1 MKKAIITDHNFPSIQ
16 IQRSIIESAG
26 FELAVIDPICKT
38 EDDIIRTCGGADVL
52 LVQWAPVTR
61 RVLEALPSVRC
72 IVRYG
77 VGVNNFDL
85 QAAKDL
91 GVTACNVPDF
101 CLDEVSDHAVAMLIS
116 LGRRIPQDHL
126 QISQGGWGINDFRP
140 IPAFSE
146 LTLGLVSFG
155 RIARL
160 TAKKA
165 QAFGL
170 RVVAFDPWVSD
181 SVFSDLG
188 VEKVELDWLL
198 KNSDMISLHC
208 PLTEKTTHLI
218 DREAISKMKDG
229 VILVNT
235 ARGPVI
241 DEEALIE
248 GLVSGKIHSAGL
260 DVFEM
265 EPPAVTNPLRSMPNV
280 LLTSHAASVSE
291 KSVDTLQ
298 TKAAESARDF
308 MLGKRPSSAL
318 V

>member
-1 MKKAIITDHNFPSIQ
+1 MKRAVITDHSFPSIEL
-16 IQRSIIESAG
+16 QRSIIESAG
-26 FELAVIDPICKT
+26 FELRAADPICKT
-38 EDDIIRTCGGADVL
+38 EDDVIRNCNDADVL

-61 RVLEALPSVRC
+61 KVLAALPNVRC

-85 QAAKDL
+85 KAAKEM

-101 CLDEVSDHAVAMLIS
+101 CLDEVSDHAIAMLIS
-116 LGRRIPQDHL
+116 LGRRIPQDHY
-126 QISQGGWGINDFRP
+126 QISKGGWGVNDLRP
-140 IPAFSE
+140 IPAFSD

-160 TAKKA
+160 AAEKAK
-165 QAFGL
+165 AFGL
-170 RVVAFDPWVSD
+170 RVIAYDPWVPET
-181 SVFSDLG
+181 VFSELK
-188 VEKVELDWLL
+188 VEKVEFDFLL

-208 PLTEKTTHLI
+208 PLTDETAHLI
-218 DREAISKMKDG
+218 DAKAIAKMKDG

-235 ARGPVI
+235 SRGPVI
-241 DEEALIE
+241 DESALIE
-248 GLVSGKIHSAGL
+248 GLRSGKINGAGL
-260 DVFEM
+260 DVFES
-265 EPPAVTNPLRSMPNV
+265 EPPALDNPLRSMPNV

-291 KSVDTLQ
+291 KAVDALQ

-308 MLGKRPSSAL
+308 LLGKSPTSAI